1 MVLINSD
8 DHQDLDLEWVAL
20 IMNAR
25 TLGFSKE
32 DVQKA
37 LLILKESSNDE
48 MQGTAV

>member
-25 TLGFSKE
+25 TLGYSKE

-48 MQGTAV
+48 MQDAAV